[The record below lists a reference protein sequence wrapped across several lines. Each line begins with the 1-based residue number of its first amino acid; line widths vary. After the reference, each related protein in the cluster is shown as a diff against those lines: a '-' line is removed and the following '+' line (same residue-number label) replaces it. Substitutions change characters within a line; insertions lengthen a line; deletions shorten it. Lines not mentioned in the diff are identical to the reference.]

1 MGGLFDKT
9 NAVVHA
15 HWTTALAVQINALR
29 WIPVN
34 NRIRQQVIL

>member
-29 WIPVN
+29 LDP
-34 NRIRQQVIL
+34 RK